1 MQLSRLFLHGSGSG
15 PPFEVSFDP
24 DIAVV
29 PHTGTQA
36 SRIRFALESLF
47 QGSTGFGRAF
57 LRIDGVEIE
66 VTPELATHL
75 AHHVGP
81 RGRILEPG
89 FAEQGEPDD
98 DRRGTTGVIVLRAGL
113 EMVRMVERRLD
124 RQEVEGALQ
133 AVLAERRT
141 HQSEAEVAFTEAT
154 ERQLEAQAAL
164 DKLVAWRAS
173 VEPLHE
179 RSVAARQRA
188 RRRLRGPFTN
198 RRYAKVEAEEME
210 LLAAGDFDSYEEF
223 VDYADEASDHYRREL
238 QAAEVALV
246 EAASVRDALADGGS
260 GHPQSDLLTVQEFI
274 LRLWKATS
282 ASAADLS
289 KADDRSLHNAL
300 GVAQVLEYGVRPAAG
315 DELLDQAMACLS
327 RLESE
332 RLRAELRRQAEA
344 HAESLPAVGTVPLVL
359 DGPFLDVDT
368 DTADRVLS
376 SLDPYVGLVQLVL
389 VRPDPA
395 VIRWASTHRRPE
407 TPPIASAGGPARNA
421 KRPARSHRAVPTRER
436 RAGLDRRT

>member
-29 PHTGTQA
+29 LHTGTQA

-98 DRRGTTGVIVLRAGL
+98 DRRATTGVIVLRAGL

-164 DKLVAWRAS
+164 DKLVAYTGRN
-173 VEPLHE
+173 P
-179 RSVAARQRA
+179 
-188 RRRLRGPFTN
+188 
-198 RRYAKVEAEEME
+198 
-210 LLAAGDFDSYEEF
+210 
-223 VDYADEASDHYRREL
+223 
-238 QAAEVALV
+238 
-246 EAASVRDALADGGS
+246 
-260 GHPQSDLLTVQEFI
+260 
-274 LRLWKATS
+274 
-282 ASAADLS
+282 
-289 KADDRSLHNAL
+289 
-300 GVAQVLEYGVRPAAG
+300 
-315 DELLDQAMACLS
+315 
-327 RLESE
+327 
-332 RLRAELRRQAEA
+332 
-344 HAESLPAVGTVPLVL
+344 
-359 DGPFLDVDT
+359 
-368 DTADRVLS
+368 S
-376 SLDPYVGLVQLVL
+376 S
-389 VRPDPA
+389 
-395 VIRWASTHRRPE
+395 
-407 TPPIASAGGPARNA
+407 
-421 KRPARSHRAVPTRER
+421 
-436 RAGLDRRT
+436 